1 MESKVESLQEDVQC
15 RKKLRLMIFYALI
28 SSFSLTITSVSCILS
43 FKSVKSST
51 FELSFYYCLCIN
63 YVCLTI
69 LSLAILLFLI
79 YKYLK
84 NQKISKKKSKL
95 VNFIL
100 ISSAILII
108 LAIPPLLK
116 HNLSNNKQ

>member
-95 VNFIL
+95 ANFIL

>member
-15 RKKLRLMIFYALI
+15 RKKTRLMIFYALI